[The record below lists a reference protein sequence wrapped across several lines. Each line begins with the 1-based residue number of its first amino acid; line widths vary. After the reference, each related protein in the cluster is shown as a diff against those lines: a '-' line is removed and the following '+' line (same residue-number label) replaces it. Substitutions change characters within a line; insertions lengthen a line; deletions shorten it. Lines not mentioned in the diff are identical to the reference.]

1 MIGWALRILLAA
13 AGAVAAV
20 FVARDAPNFGVVQ
33 GMVAVAI
40 IAAVV
45 VVLALTRRK

>member
-1 MIGWALRILLAA
+1 MGWLLRIVLLAA
-13 AGAVAAV
+13 GALAAL
-20 FVARDAPNFGVVQ
+20 FVARDAPNFGVVE
-33 GMVAVAI
+33 GMFAVAI

>member
-1 MIGWALRILLAA
+1 MGLLLRILLVAG
-13 AGAVAAV
+13 GAVAAL
-20 FVARDAPNFGVVQ
+20 FVARDAPNFGLVQ
-33 GMVAVAI
+33 GMMTVAI